1 MNRIVII
8 SAIAFI
14 AFECTPSPRYT
25 SSEDPSTTS
34 RGKKGSKSSSRYAS
48 KSSTTSSSKSNI
60 VFMKPS
66 KEIPEYDKS
75 KQKITGIAS
84 FYGLDDGFHGKLT
97 ANGEVFDMNGM
108 TAAHRTLPL
117 GSLVRVTNL
126 ENDKSVTLRIND
138 RGPYVRGRELDCS
151 YGVARDL
158 DFVNHGT
165 ASVQIDII
173 EFGDN
178 KYRLNK

>member
-1 MNRIVII
+1 MNRVVII

-14 AFECTPSPRYT
+14 AFECTPSPRYRT
-25 SSEDPSTTS
+25 SEEPSTTS
-34 RGKKGSKSSSRYAS
+34 KGNKNSKPFSRYAS
-48 KSSTTSSSKSNI
+48 KSSTSSSKSNI

-66 KEIPEYDKS
+66 KEIPNYDKS
-75 KQKITGIAS
+75 KKKIKGIAS

-117 GSLVRVTNL
+117 GSLVKVTNL
-126 ENDKSVTLRIND
+126 ENNKSVTLRIND

-158 DFVNHGT
+158 DFVNKGT